1 MGFRAGVDDT
11 RRASGFS
18 APCAHLAQNFS
29 YYSYSTAPPVS
40 RGALLSNPGEY
51 ELAGEDRK
59 FTASLLEAAQVTS
72 VFAREV
78 NGFGGR
84 HDVEDPGRGVDAHDD
99 SAGCIYRI
107 SS

>member
-1 MGFRAGVDDT
+1 VVAKRWIAELGAKRMHVLSHK
-11 RRASGFS
+11 RRRLIQLS
-18 APCAHLAQNFS
+18 N
-29 YYSYSTAPPVS
+29 
-40 RGALLSNPGEY
+40 GAVLSNPGEF

-59 FTASLLEAAQVTS
+59 FTASLLEAAQVPS

-99 SAGCIYRI
+99 SAGCIYRV